1 VTFFSGF
8 ALQNEAHFFE
18 PFLDKG
24 RYTVSGFSYGAIKA
38 MQEVLKRERRI
49 DKLQLFSPAFFQE
62 KSTKFKRLQMLGYSK
77 DSSAYL
83 QKFTENCFL
92 PHATQS
98 VEYTRHSREG
108 LEELLEYRWSEE
120 ELSALKREGVEIEV
134 YLGEKDSISDV
145 SHAYT
150 FFLPYATVTLI
161 KGANHFLQGEEI

>member
-1 VTFFSGF
+1 MTFFSGF
-8 ALQNEAHFFE
+8 ALHNEAHFFE
-18 PFLDKG
+18 HFLDKG
-24 RYTVSGFSYGAIKA
+24 AYTVSGFSYGAIKA

-77 DSSAYL
+77 DSSTYI

-92 PHATQS
+92 PHAMQP
-98 VEYTRHSREG
+98 VDYTRHSREG

-145 SHAYT
+145 RHAYA